1 MNALEVST
9 LAKITKR
16 LVPFLIVCYFIAY
29 LDRVNVSFAAL
40 TMNQDL
46 GLSQTAFGFGAGIFF
61 IAYFIFEVPSNL
73 LLERFGARKW
83 IARIMLSW
91 GILSGLM
98 AFIPDIG
105 KATGLGNEHTF
116 YLLRVLLGAAEAGFF
131 PGIIFYL
138 TLWFPAVYRARIV
151 GYFMAAIPLS
161 TVIGAPIS
169 GLLLYLHGGLG
180 LAGWQWLFLIEAIP
194 AIILSVFVFFYLTDR
209 PAEATWLEAD
219 EREWLTER
227 LTLEQRQRVAA
238 REYTVGQALIDPR
251 VIGLSLVY
259 FGAVATNYGLGF
271 FLPQIVK
278 TFGLNTFLTTVV
290 SATPY
295 VVGTIAMVWFGLRSD
310 HAGERRY
317 HTAIPLFIASAGIAA
332 STAFDDPTLKM
343 ISFCVAGFGIFACLP
358 VFWTLPT
365 AFLSGAACAAGIAV
379 INSIGN
385 LAGFVGPF
393 AMGWIKD
400 HTGSYTGGLLLLAA
414 LGIIAMGIVL
424 TLSHDDTL
432 ERSPAHAPN

>member
-1 MNALEVST
+1 MHAVEVRT
-9 LAKITKR
+9 IAKVARR

-29 LDRVNVSFAAL
+29 LDRVNVGFAAL

-91 GILSGLM
+91 GIISGMM
-98 AFIPDIG
+98 AFTPTI
-105 KATGLGNEHTF
+105 ARVTGLGNEYSF
-116 YLLRVLLGAAEAGFF
+116 YLIRVLLGAAEAGFF

-138 TLWFPAVYRARIV
+138 TLWFPTEYRARIV

-169 GLLLYLHGGLG
+169 GALLSLHGGLG
-180 LAGWQWLFLIEAIP
+180 LAGWQWLFIVEALP
-194 AIILSVFVFFYLTDR
+194 SIILAGVVFFYLTDR
-209 PAEATWLEAD
+209 PAEAAWLAPD
-219 EREWLTER
+219 ERKWLAER
-227 LTLEQRQRVAA
+227 LELEQRSRKAVYD
-238 REYTVGQALIDPR
+238 YTVLESLVNPR
-251 VIGLSLVY
+251 VLGLSLVY

-278 TFGLNTFLTTVV
+278 AFGLNIFLTTLV

-295 VVGTIAMVWFGLRSD
+295 VVGTIGMIWWGRRSD
-310 HAGERRY
+310 RVAERRF
-317 HTAIPLFIASAGIAA
+317 HTAFPLFLAAVGIAV
-332 STAFDDPTLKM
+332 STALDDPLLKM
-343 ISFCVAGFGIFACLP
+343 ISFCIAGFGIFACLP

-365 AFLSGAACAAGIAV
+365 AFLSGAAAAAGIAV

-385 LAGFVGPF
+385 LAGFAGPF

-400 HTGSYTGGLLLLAA
+400 HTGSYAGGLLLLAG
-414 LGIIAMGIVL
+414 LGIIAMGMVL
-424 TLSHDDTL
+424 MLGHDRAS
-432 ERSPAHAPN
+432 ERALAE

>member
-1 MNALEVST
+1 
-9 LAKITKR
+9 
-16 LVPFLIVCYFIAY
+16 
-29 LDRVNVSFAAL
+29 
-40 TMNQDL
+40 
-46 GLSQTAFGFGAGIFF
+46 LSQTAFGFGAGIFF

-98 AFIPDIG
+98 AFIPNIG
-105 KATGLGNEHTF
+105 RATGLGNEHTF
-116 YLLRVLLGAAEAGFF
+116 YLIRVLLGAAEAGFF

-138 TLWFPAVYRARIV
+138 TLWFPAAYRARIV

-169 GLLLYLHGGLG
+169 GMLLYLHGGLG
-180 LAGWQWLFLIEAIP
+180 LAGWQWLFILEAIP
-194 AIILSVFVFFYLTDR
+194 AIILSVIVFFYLTDR
-209 PAEATWLEAD
+209 PADATWLAAD
-219 EREWLTER
+219 ERDWLTER
-227 LTLEQRQRVAA
+227 LGLERGQREAV
-238 REYTVGQALIDPR
+238 REYTVGQVLINPR

-290 SATPY
+290 SAAPY
-295 VVGTIAMVWFGLRSD
+295 AVGTVAMVWWARRSD
-310 HAGERRY
+310 RVAERRH
-317 HTAIPLFIASAGIAA
+317 HTAIPLFIAAAGIAA
-332 STAFDDPTLKM
+332 STVLDDPTLKM
-343 ISFCVAGFGIFACLP
+343 IAFCVAGFGIFACLP

-365 AFLSGAACAAGIAV
+365 AFLSGAACAAGVAV
-379 INSIGN
+379 VNSIGN

-400 HTGSYTGGLLLLAA
+400 HTGSYMGGLLLLAG
-414 LGIIAMGIVL
+414 LGIIAMGTVL
-424 TLSHDDTL
+424 TLGHDDTL
-432 ERSPAHAPN
+432 ERAPAPASH